1 MFNPWAINRYSE
13 NGFISYVESSNSRV
27 VTVSGIEIGCCMIL
41 LEYME
46 REKQTGLDGDMIDRY
61 RFESMEN
68 P

>member
-1 MFNPWAINRYSE
+1 
-13 NGFISYVESSNSRV
+13 
-27 VTVSGIEIGCCMIL
+27 MIL

-46 REKQTGLDGDMIDRY
+46 REKQTEIDEDMIGRY